1 MTLSEFKI
9 GEQKKA
15 PLLSV
20 IVASLNQVKYLTD
33 FIEGWKSQTF
43 QDFEIIVIDSFS
55 TDGSIEILSS
65 YDKVKLINKKCSSS
79 EAYLFALT
87 CAVGKYLMIGTT
99 SDFLCSRRWAE
110 RAIES
115 LESDDELSMVWSSG
129 IHVDQD
135 GIFESI
141 YAQSYLIKPPP
152 IKNNYLPYWAFN
164 PYVPELCY
172 CVVTTVY
179 RECLSVFLEPKILP
193 VNFLPNFCYE
203 FTSRGY
209 MQAYISDVVFAG
221 RTHPG
226 QLREVNYV
234 GDDSSSC
241 SVRKIQKQFLARL
254 FFSNQFFWFKNR
266 YGENKYFVNNLDK
279 IRIFCKILE
288 LYFLKW
294 FVRIPRA
301 ISNRIY

>member
-1 MTLSEFKI
+1 MDIEKVQ
-9 GEQKKA
+9 QKNT
-15 PLLSV
+15 PLLTV
-20 IVASLNQVKYLTD
+20 IVASLNQAQYLSD
-33 FIEGWKSQTF
+33 FINGWKSQTF

-55 TDGSIEILSS
+55 TDGSLEMLSS
-65 YDKVKLINKKCSSS
+65 YDKVKLITKKCSSS
-79 EAYLFALT
+79 EAYLYALT
-87 CAVGKYLMIGTT
+87 FAVGKYLMIGTT

-115 LESDDELSMVWSSG
+115 LESDDDLSMVWSSG

-141 YAQSYLIKPPP
+141 YTQSYLTKPPP
-152 IKNNYLPYWAFN
+152 TKNDYLPYWAFN

-172 CVVTTVY
+172 CVVTSVY
-179 RECLSVFLEPKILP
+179 RECLSIFLQPKILP
-193 VNFLPNFCYE
+193 VNFLPNFYFE

-209 MQAYISDVVFAG
+209 MQAYIPDLVFAG

-226 QLREVNYV
+226 QLREIHYAS
-234 GDDSSSC
+234 DDSSVC
-241 SVRKIQKQFLARL
+241 SVRKMQIRFLARL
-254 FFSNQFFWFKNR
+254 FFSHHFFWFINR

-279 IRIFCKILE
+279 IRIFYKIFE
-288 LYFLKW
+288 LYFLKL

>member
-1 MTLSEFKI
+1 MDIEKV
-9 GEQKKA
+9 QKNT
-15 PLLSV
+15 PLLTV
-20 IVASLNQVKYLTD
+20 IVASLNQAQYLTD
-33 FIEGWKSQTF
+33 FINGWKSQTF

-55 TDGSIEILSS
+55 TDGSLEMLSS
-65 YDKVKLINKKCSSS
+65 YDKVKLITKKCSSS
-79 EAYLFALT
+79 EAYLYALT
-87 CAVGKYLMIGTT
+87 LAVGKYLMIGTT

-115 LESDDELSMVWSSG
+115 LESDDDLSMVWSSG

-141 YAQSYLIKPPP
+141 YTQSYLTKPPP
-152 IKNNYLPYWAFN
+152 TKNDYLSYWAFN

-172 CVVTTVY
+172 CVVTSVY
-179 RECLSVFLEPKILP
+179 RECLSIFLQPKILP
-193 VNFLPNFCYE
+193 VNFLPNFCFE

-209 MQAYISDVVFAG
+209 MQAYIPDLVFAG

-226 QLREVNYV
+226 QLREIHYAS
-234 GDDSSSC
+234 DDSSAC
-241 SVRKIQKQFLARL
+241 SVRKMQIQFLARL
-254 FFSNQFFWFKNR
+254 IFLNQVFWFKNR
-266 YGENKYFVNNLDK
+266 HGENKYFIKKIDK
-279 IRIFCKILE
+279 IRIISKILE